1 MVWRE
6 QKPASIG
13 TLESIRPELRTTATR
28 VYADA
33 YIALRAEIDGALP
46 AKTGLDFG
54 RMARAVPHFALVA
67 VTMSTSCVYR
77 LAGEAL
83 QERIGFNPVGR
94 DYYEFVPEER
104 RAAAAR
110 AMEMVVRMKCG
121 FRALVRQSYEDGTTR
136 TIETLGLPLADREP
150 GVDGLILFAD
160 QAVDGNVTY
169 QAPGKRWL
177 GANLLRRDLIDLG
190 FGVDPDFVDLV
201 RAD

>member
-13 TLESIRPELRTTATR
+13 TLESIGPELRTTATR

-33 YIALRAEIDGALP
+33 YLGLLTETGGALP
-46 AKTGLDFG
+46 SKTRLDFG
-54 RMARAVPHFALVA
+54 RMARAMPHFALVA
-67 VTMSTSCVYR
+67 VTISGSCVYR
-77 LAGEAL
+77 LVGEAL
-83 QERIGFNPVGR
+83 KERIGFNPVGQ
-94 DYYEFVPEER
+94 DYYDFVPEGR

-110 AMEMVVRMKCG
+110 AMEMVVRVKCG

-136 TIETLGLPLADREP
+136 MIECLGLPLADREP

-160 QAVDGNVTY
+160 QALDGDVSY
-169 QAPGKRWL
+169 QRPGKRWL